1 MIWSG
6 NGNGSWDTNGTL
18 NNWKNGQVFADNQ
31 GAVFDDS
38 ASSAVVNVATNV
50 APEGYPSYTITN
62 TDGLT
67 FTNITVFT
75 NQPNFY
81 PGIIVSNATKNY
93 VITGS
98 GRIRGITGIYKTGPG
113 TVTLMTS
120 NDFNGNVIIDNGVV
134 AVTNLG
140 ANLNVMSL
148 GVAGGGQMKN
158 EVILDG
164 GTLSYVGTTNVQL
177 GHNIVINPGSGTI
190 TVASSTNSLTVN
202 NNIVGTGSLTLPGPG
217 TLQMNSTVN
226 NYPGGTFV
234 NGGALRLT
242 AAALGVGG
250 LTLSSGTALVL
261 TNNLTLTNTINMTGV
276 GASLQIIGASTNI
289 LSGNWTGNGSV
300 TISNANPLT
309 FAGDL
314 SQFGGTISFGAS
326 TGTFQFNTATN
337 KNPCLGSAAATFDL
351 GTGSALLQDL
361 NGSNLVYNLG
371 ALSGGANT
379 VLSGRGT
386 NSASPPGTT
395 YSIGANGLS
404 TTFSG
409 RITNGLA
416 YNGTGPDV
424 VSVTKV
430 GTGTLLLNGA
440 NGYTGPTTV
449 SSGALGGAGSITSP
463 LTVTASGT
471 LMPGAATVGTFTV
484 NNNVTLGGTVLMRL
498 NSAGSPAVNDELA
511 VSGTLTGGGT
521 LTVTNVGPDL
531 VNGTKFTLFSK
542 PVTGFTS
549 VTLPAHNPANTSA
562 YTWNNTLA
570 TDGSITLVSGG
581 TTGVNTNPT
590 NIVFSASGGTLTLSW
605 PADHTGWRL
614 EVQTNPLT
622 MGLNTNWFTVPNS
635 TTVNSVSIP
644 MDVTRG
650 SIFYRLVYP

>member
-1 MIWSG
+1 MKNVVILYV
-6 NGNGSWDTNGTL
+6 GTL
-18 NNWKNGQVFADNQ
+18 C
-31 GAVFDDS
+31 
-38 ASSAVVNVATNV
+38 
-50 APEGYPSYTITN
+50 
-62 TDGLT
+62 
-67 FTNITVFT
+67 
-75 NQPNFY
+75 
-81 PGIIVSNATKNY
+81 
-93 VITGS
+93 
-98 GRIRGITGIYKTGPG
+98 
-113 TVTLMTS
+113 
-120 NDFNGNVIIDNGVV
+120 
-134 AVTNLG
+134 
-140 ANLNVMSL
+140 
-148 GVAGGGQMKN
+148 
-158 EVILDG
+158 
-164 GTLSYVGTTNVQL
+164 YVGTTNVQL
-177 GHNIVINPGSGTI
+177 GHNVVINPSSGTI
-190 TVASSTNSLTVN
+190 TVASSTNTLTVN
-202 NNIVGTGSLTLPGPG
+202 NNVVGTGSLTLPGPG

-250 LTLSSGTALVL
+250 LTLNSGTALVL
-261 TNNLTLTNTINMTGV
+261 TNNLTLTNTINMTGSGV
-276 GASLQIIGASTNI
+276 SLQIIGASTNI

-300 TISNANPLT
+300 TISNANPLA

-314 SQFGGTISFGAS
+314 SQFGGTISFGTS

-337 KNPCLGSAAATFDL
+337 RNPCLGSAAATFDL
-351 GTGSALLQDL
+351 GTGTAILQDL

-371 ALSGGANT
+371 ALSGGPNT

-395 YSIGANGLS
+395 YSIGGNGLS
-404 TTFSG
+404 TTFFG

-416 YNGTGPDV
+416 FNAVGPDV
-424 VSVTKV
+424 VSVIKV

-440 NGYTGPTTV
+440 SGYTGPTTV
-449 SSGALGGAGSITSP
+449 SSGALGGTGSITSP
-463 LTVTASGT
+463 LTVAASGT

-511 VSGTLTGGGT
+511 VSGTLAGGGS
-521 LTVTNVGPDL
+521 LTVTNIGPDIA
-531 VNGTKFTLFSK
+531 NGTKFTLFSK
-542 PVTGFTS
+542 PVTSFTS

-570 TDGSITLVSGG
+570 ADGSITLVSGG
-581 TTGVNTNPT
+581 SSGVNTNPT
-590 NIVFSASGGTLTLSW
+590 NIVVSASGGTLTLSW

-614 EVQTNPLT
+614 QVQTNPLT

-644 MDVTRG
+644 MDVTKG